1 MSESIEIELSVSI
14 ESISIEMK
22 VSNQHRDIYLD
33 INDTRIIVHKGKV
46 DNQFPLGSVV
56 ITKDKLMSYWVS
68 ELEMVIQPTIKLG
81 NIIFPV
87 IEEWQD

>member
-1 MSESIEIELSVSI
+1 MSESIESFSI
-14 ESISIEMK
+14 QMK

-33 INDTRIIVHKGKV
+33 INDDRIIVHKGMV
-46 DNQFPLGSVV
+46 NNHFPICSIIISKTEPIADW
-56 ITKDKLMSYWVS
+56 ITA
-68 ELEMVIQPTIKLG
+68 LEMAIQPTIKLG